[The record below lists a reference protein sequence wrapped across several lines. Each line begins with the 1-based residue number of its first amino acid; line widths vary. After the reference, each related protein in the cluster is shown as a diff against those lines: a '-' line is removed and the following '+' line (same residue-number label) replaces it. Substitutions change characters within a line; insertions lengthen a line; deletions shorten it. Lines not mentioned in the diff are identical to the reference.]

1 MIRIMRVGKLITA
14 TLIFIL
20 AGLVT
25 NPSSATATKPCAKMG
40 AEKKVAG
47 ISVPACKVFYATK
60 SAIRYPADSPRVKY
74 GVVVAGESGPNTSAI
89 FYDRKNEQM
98 LFQSSLVPSA
108 LYNKKEAVQYIF
120 QATLRKN
127 KIVALKPV
135 LFVPTRTMLKPFE
148 NSQFLGQIN
157 NLTPA
162 AGINDSDWIRW
173 NFNKIDVSSKLPGT
187 FVNLKDSVRESQM
200 REPPAPCAP
209 ALLSLEGDTK
219 WYSNIFGSTDSISM
233 YWDPGMHSRMNSEYV
248 VSMSSGITYMSSAP
262 SINMLLKKKVNI
274 GAVAQWSIHGNPM
287 ETPYMFAKGSGL
299 GYTPGFSTQT
309 PVTGCSIN

>member
-1 MIRIMRVGKLITA
+1 MIRIMRVGKLLVA
-14 TLIFIL
+14 TLIAIL

-25 NPSSATATKPCAKMG
+25 SPISASAAKPCAKMS
-40 AEKKVAG
+40 AETKVAG
-47 ISVPACKVFYATK
+47 ISVPTCKVFYATK

-74 GVVVAGESGPNTSAI
+74 GVVVAGESGSIKSAT
-89 FYDRKNEQM
+89 FYDRTNEQM

-108 LYNKKEAVQYIF
+108 MINKKEAVQYIF
-120 QATLRKN
+120 QATLRKK

-173 NFNKIDVSSKLPGT
+173 NFNTIDVSSKLQGT
-187 FVNLKDSVRESQM
+187 FVNLKNSVRESQM

-219 WYSNIFGSTDSISM
+219 WYSNILGSSESISM

-248 VSMSSGITYMSSAP
+248 VSMSSGITYMSSAA
-262 SINMLLKKKVNI
+262 SINMLLKKTVNI
-274 GAVAQWSIHGNPM
+274 GSVSQWSIHGNPM
-287 ETPYMFAKGSGL
+287 ETPYMFTKGSGL

-309 PVTGCSIN
+309 PVIGCPIN